1 MKKKKKIERP
11 LPLSLER
18 VAELYHLLRDGR
30 EIDEK
35 ARSDLKEFCL
45 IYCRQAERERRGSR
59 PGRRINPRTW
69 ELAFAAL
76 QIHDVYSF
84 GIGNIICALLPQGTA
99 RDVDRV
105 YAAYKKLV
113 GGRGVRPF
121 ALIYDPRLLDAALAR
136 LSQGD
141 DPKRWERERPKGVLQ
156 WDALPPMKIHREIY
170 EHDGVDVEENESLI
184 RTWDGK

>member
-1 MKKKKKIERP
+1 MKKKKILETP

-35 ARSDLKEFCL
+35 ARNDLKEFCWF
-45 IYCRQAERERRGSR
+45 YCNQAERQRTASR
-59 PGRRINPRTW
+59 PGRRINPLTW

-76 QIHDVYSF
+76 QIHDGYRF
-84 GIGNIICALLPQGTA
+84 RIGDIICALLPQGTA

-105 YAAYKKLV
+105 HAAYKKLV

-136 LSQGD
+136 LSQGE
-141 DPKRWERERPKGVLQ
+141 DPGRWERERAKGVLQ
-156 WDALPPMKIHREIY
+156 WDALPPMKIHREMC
-170 EHDGVDVEENESLI
+170 EHHGIDVEEDESLI